1 MPYEK
6 LLRVFFLTH
15 NPTTLNRQGADFG
28 TQYRSIIFYHNPEQK
43 EKALRVKKEIEYE
56 KIYRDKIVTKIEE
69 FKKFYEAESYNQEY
83 YEYNKNN
90 SYCSIVI
97 DPKIQKLLNEFSDDV
112 KEEYKN

>member
-1 MPYEK
+1 MGLVNP
-6 LLRVFFLTH
+6 H
-15 NPTTLNRQGADFG
+15 N
-28 TQYRSIIFYHNPEQK
+28 S
-43 EKALRVKKEIEYE
+43 
-56 KIYRDKIVTKIEE
+56 RDKRADVGVENGPEAVLTNSFLKKFPINCVGKYVFPKPKKTGHRQFNKILGKQIEE